1 MRPRLCVLLACW
13 ATLAGAANA
22 PEDGRLSIEAADF
35 TPTLVPAPGVDHVH
49 VRTFRL
55 DRRPVTNAEFL
66 RFVLTHREWRRGR
79 APALFADADY
89 LSHWASADRLGDAA
103 LPKQPVTRVSWFAA
117 RAYCAA
123 AGGRLAN
130 WSEWELA
137 AAADEKNA
145 DARNDSAWRTR
156 ILDWYARPASEPLAE
171 VGLTSPNVHG
181 IEDLH
186 GLVWEWVDDFGSL
199 MVSGDSRTQGDPD
212 KLAFCGA
219 GAISAQDRDNY
230 PILMRIA
237 FLSALEANST
247 ARSLGFRCAGGAIP

>member
-1 MRPRLCVLLACW
+1 MRSRLWVLLAGW
-13 ATLAGAANA
+13 TTLAGAAHA
-22 PEDGRLSIEAADF
+22 SEDGRLSIKAADF
-35 TPTLVPAPGVDHVH
+35 TPTLAPAPGVDHVH
-49 VRTFRL
+49 VRAFRL

-103 LPKQPVTRVSWFAA
+103 LPKQPVTR
-117 RAYCAA
+117 
-123 AGGRLAN
+123 
-130 WSEWELA
+130 
-137 AAADEKNA
+137 
-145 DARNDSAWRTR
+145 

-171 VGLTSPNVHG
+171 VGLTSPNVYG

-186 GLVWEWVDDFGSL
+186 SLVWEWVEDFGSL

-219 GAISAQDRDNY
+219 GATSALDRDNY

-237 FLSALEANST
+237 FLSSLEANST